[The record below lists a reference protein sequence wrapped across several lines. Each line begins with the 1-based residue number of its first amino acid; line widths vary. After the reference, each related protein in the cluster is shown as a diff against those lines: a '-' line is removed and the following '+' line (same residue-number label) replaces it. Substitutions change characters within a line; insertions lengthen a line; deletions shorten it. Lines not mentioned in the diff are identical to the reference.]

1 MSLYAVVPVKDLAGA
16 KSRLGPVLDP
26 AGRAALTLTMMRN
39 VLAALQEAGVE
50 RAYVVSP
57 DPDVLDAAAGAGA
70 VPHRQKSQGMNP
82 ALNEA
87 REKAVADGAT
97 SLLVLP
103 ADLPLLRAPD
113 VGAIAEARNGGEGR
127 RFVAAA
133 PDAAGKGTNALL
145 LSPPDALP
153 FLFGPDSFAA
163 HLGAARERGVEA
175 RVVERPN
182 LGFDLD
188 TADDLRRLAAPA
200 SPAMLPQPDVPGE
213 LRVMPVA
220 GFPEVRPGE
229 DLSGLV
235 ASFVG
240 DDLRSGDVVVVTH
253 KVVSKAEG
261 RMVDLGTVE
270 PSALAKGF
278 GERWEKD
285 PRQIEV
291 VLRESRRIVRM
302 ERGVIISE
310 THHGFVCANAG
321 EDASNVPAEEVVCLL
336 PLDPDASA
344 SVIRDALVARSGA
357 DVAVVVSDSFG
368 RPWRN
373 GITDVAIGVAG
384 MDPLADYRGGFDP
397 HGHPLT
403 ASILA
408 VADELASAAELVMG
422 KTDGIP
428 VAVVRGYGYDRGD
441 GTGKDLLMPPERDMF
456 R

>member
-16 KSRLGPVLDP
+16 KSRLGPVLDLE
-26 AGRAALTLTMMRN
+26 GRATLTLTMMRN
-39 VLAALQEAGVE
+39 VLSALREAGLE

-57 DPDVLDAAAGAGA
+57 DPDVLDAAESASA
-70 VPHRQKSQGMNP
+70 VPLRQKGRGMNQ
-82 ALNEA
+82 ALEEA

-113 VGAIAEARNGGEGR
+113 VEAVVETGAEGEGKL
-127 RFVAAA
+127 VAVA

-163 HLGAARERGVEA
+163 HVEAARQRGVEA

-188 TADDLRRLAAPA
+188 TADDLRRLAAPV
-200 SPAMLPQPDVPGE
+200 PPVEQPYRDDPGE
-213 LRVMPVA
+213 LRVLPVK

-229 DLSGLV
+229 DLPGLV
-235 ASFVG
+235 ARSVG
-240 DDLRSGDVVVVTH
+240 EDLRSGDVVVVTH
-253 KVVSKAEG
+253 KVISKAEG
-261 RMVDLGTVE
+261 RLVDLRAVE

-278 GERWEKD
+278 GARWEKD

-302 ERGVIISE
+302 ERGIIISE

-321 EDASNVPAEEVVCLL
+321 VDASNVPGEDTVCLL

-344 SVIRDALVARSGA
+344 ARIRDALVARAGT

-384 MDPLADYRGGFDP
+384 MNPLADYRGGFDP

-408 VADELASAAELVMG
+408 VADELAATAELVMG

-428 VAVVRGYGYDRGD
+428 VAVVRGYAYGRGD
-441 GTGKDLLMPPERDMF
+441 GTGKDLLMEPEKDMF